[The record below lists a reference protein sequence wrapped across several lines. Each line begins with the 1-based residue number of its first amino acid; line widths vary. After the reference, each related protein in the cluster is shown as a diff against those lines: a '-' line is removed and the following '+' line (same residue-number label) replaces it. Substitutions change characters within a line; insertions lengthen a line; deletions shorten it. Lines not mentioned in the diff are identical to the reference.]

1 MEIRYGDYA
10 YFPPQPPGMLVIWVL
25 NSQTFIRVMQ
35 RKYFLWTM
43 ASNSL
48 TDIEE
53 HDIASQILKTILDCM
68 PQLSYHGYAMREVSV
83 NFTSLYDT
91 NSFAI
96 KCFSCLFS
104 HRSRIYWILPKE
116 RKCVFP
122 TYWSKNKLI
131 SEFCRTNPQE
141 LKCWSSFFV
150 NYFLRYYL
158 MMQHQPILKRVNGT
172 HGLAHR
178 PYQLLTDPYHCCVYK
193 HRRQDER
200 QPPQSSC
207 PVPICT

>member
-1 MEIRYGDYA
+1 MNNGIKFFNRDWNTRYC
-10 YFPPQPPGMLVIWVL
+10 
-25 NSQTFIRVMQ
+25 
-35 RKYFLWTM
+35 
-43 ASNSL
+43 L
-48 TDIEE
+48 TNLEE
-53 HDIASQILKTILDCM
+53 HFGLHASVIIPWIC
-68 PQLSYHGYAMREVSV
+68 YER
-83 NFTSLYDT
+83 
-91 NSFAI
+91 SFSEFYFSI
-96 KCFSCLFS
+96 WNQFVCNKCFSSLFS
-104 HRSRIYWILPKE
+104 HHSRIYWILPEATKY
-116 RKCVFP
+116 VFP
-122 TYWSKNKLI
+122 TYWSKNKWI

-150 NYFLRYYL
+150 NYFLRYYV

-178 PYQLLTDPYHCCVYK
+178 PNQLLTDPYHCCVYK